1 MHKKTIGLQQG
12 MVELFPYNSQWPDLF
27 EEEKERLI
35 ARFGKK
41 IIAIEHIGSTSIP
54 GMLAKPIIDM
64 NVAVASLDDTGMFIQ
79 ELPRM
84 GYEYMLNRRFH
95 DRYFFPKGPREQ
107 RTHHLNLVEISSET
121 GWEYPLRFRDYLR
134 RHADAHKEYM

>member
-1 MHKKTIGLQQG
+1 
-12 MVELFPYNSQWPDLF
+12 MVELFPYNNQWPDLF

-41 IIAIEHIGSTSIP
+41 IIAIEHIGSASIP

-95 DRYFFPKGPREQ
+95 DRYFSQKVHASSG
-107 RTHHLNLVEISSET
+107 RTILIL
-121 GWEYPLRFRDYLR
+121 
-134 RHADAHKEYM
+134 